1 VDASVAPGWVL
12 GGQPDGEGAQS
23 GWNGGSTGSG
33 GRGGPA
39 AGDESPVPAQDGG
52 GRDEQSEPPAGGE
65 QPGQGGG
72 ECSVGPVHPGSWG
85 TSLEDGELVAQ
96 DQDLDLL
103 RPVRSGEQDHPAEE
117 LGEHQVDQ
125 P

>member
-1 VDASVAPGWVL
+1 
-12 GGQPDGEGAQS
+12 
-23 GWNGGSTGSG
+23 
-33 GRGGPA
+33 
-39 AGDESPVPAQDGG
+39 
-52 GRDEQSEPPAGGE
+52 
-65 QPGQGGG
+65 
-72 ECSVGPVHPGSWG
+72 
-85 TSLEDGELVAQ
+85 LEDGELVAQ